1 MNSPIEI
8 EIEFENIRTF
18 LDLSQFP
25 FVGILLSQDRH
36 FEKKCAPELASGCLS
51 ATTAVQPCMQP
62 EDLSL

>member
-36 FEKKCAPELASGCLS
+36 FEKNALLNWRVA
-51 ATTAVQPCMQP
+51 A
-62 EDLSL
+62 